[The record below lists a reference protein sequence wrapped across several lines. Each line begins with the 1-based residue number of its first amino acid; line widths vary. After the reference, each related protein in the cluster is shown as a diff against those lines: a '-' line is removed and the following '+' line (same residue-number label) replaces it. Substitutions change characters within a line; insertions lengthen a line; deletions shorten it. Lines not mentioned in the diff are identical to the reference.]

1 MGLTFFAGI
10 GIFILSMIL
19 NICLSRILARFQ
31 KQYMARQD
39 RRVSSTTELIN
50 NIKMIK
56 LYAWVDIFKNLVFQK
71 RTAELDLQFKRMNVL
86 MLTMASLTFA
96 PLFLQT
102 ASFSLF
108 IGLGQSLNLAVAY
121 TVLTVF
127 QQIQS
132 PIRWLP
138 MFIGQFI
145 EFTVAMERI
154 QNFLRCAEINET
166 MVHIDPNR
174 IEAVSIQG
182 NYHWG
187 LEVEKAKQSKLALK
201 R

>member
-1 MGLTFFAGI
+1 
-10 GIFILSMIL
+10 L